1 VVIPAVQ
8 RGVYAQSSQGIPD
21 YMSKVDA
28 ISYEGLY
35 TPQSYLD
42 AREARRI
49 IAQLEAVLEME
60 KSQERALDDI
70 AERYK
75 TKIESLDRS
84 EEYKRKFLKGFD
96 EGLDEVKTAIRKI
109 GIDNCARESGF
120 DRKNVIRKLVRG
132 IPVKRNSHDEFVR
145 WLQTRNPLE
154 N

>member
-1 VVIPAVQ
+1 
-8 RGVYAQSSQGIPD
+8 
-21 YMSKVDA
+21 MSKVDA

-96 EGLDEVKTAIRKI
+96 EGLDEVKTAIRKLESI
-109 GIDNCARESGF
+109 TVHAKADLIARTLSENLFG
-120 DRKNVIRKLVRG
+120 
-132 IPVKRNSHDEFVR
+132 EF
-145 WLQTRNPLE
+145 P
-154 N
+154 